1 MAFMTLK
8 DIDVCYD
15 KKKQVL
21 KGLNL
26 EVEEG
31 RAGISL
37 SPSGRG
43 KTTTLRVVAGLLNRR
58 AESFSGWSGFNKGA
72 GA

>member
-21 KGLNL
+21 KGI
-26 EVEEG
+26 ESG
-31 RAGISL
+31 
-37 SPSGRG
+37 GRG
-43 KTTTLRVVAGLLNRR
+43 
-58 AESFSGWSGFNKGA
+58 GA
-72 GA
+72 SWYLS